1 MYKFSNDESL
11 LQAYFRAQI
20 FKSRVHHTAQNKI
33 NLKLNVLPHLKR
45 LKHFMEPI
53 PKVLF
58 REGRTEP
65 IPNFNLAM
73 DV

>member
-1 MYKFSNDESL
+1 MMGPFYKLTLEHKFSKVEYIIRL
-11 LQAYFRAQI
+11 
-20 FKSRVHHTAQNKI
+20 KI
-33 NLKLNVLPHLKR
+33 KLKLNVLPHQKR